1 MLVAQPL
8 PPNGLHTGPIP
19 TGTAVALL
27 GVGGVVLVTAG
38 VAAVLSRRDPDAKRL
53 TNWLF
58 GLGTALCAL
67 GGFLL
72 LSRFF
77 EDRQTSDGLHAA
89 GRQIIDEALDSARS
103 CDPASPQP
111 TFFYPSEPG
120 SGGAATYVPS
130 PCSTSPRHATPDSQV
145 VTSQGVYRVQEA
157 DSFDTN
163 GHVTV
168 TDSDSGK
175 KVCVTI
181 PDTADGTGSVVDG
194 PCRD

>member
-8 PPNGLHTGPIP
+8 PPGLHTGPIS
-19 TGTAVALL
+19 TGPAWALL
-27 GVGGVVLVTAG
+27 GAGAVIVLTAG
-38 VAAVLSRRDPDAKRL
+38 VAAALSRRDPGAKRL
-53 TNWLF
+53 INWLF
-58 GLGTALCAL
+58 GLGLTMCAV
-67 GGFLL
+67 GGFILL
-72 LSRFF
+72 GEAF
-77 EDRQTSDGLHAA
+77 EDQRTSDGLHAA
-89 GRQIIDEALDSARS
+89 GHQIIDEALDSARS
-103 CDPASPQP
+103 CDPDSPQP
-111 TFFYPSEPG
+111 TFVYPSEPG

-130 PCSTSPRHATPDSQV
+130 PCSTSPRDATVDSS
-145 VTSQGVYRVQEA
+145 VTTSDGVYETQAA

-175 KVCVTI
+175 QVCATI

>member
-1 MLVAQPL
+1 M
-8 PPNGLHTGPIP
+8 HTGPIS
-19 TGTAVALL
+19 TGPAWALL
-27 GVGGVVLVTAG
+27 GAGGVIVLTAG
-38 VAAVLSRRDPDAKRL
+38 VAAALSRRDPDAKRL

-58 GLGTALCAL
+58 GLGMALCAV
-67 GGFLL
+67 GGFVLL
-72 LSRFF
+72 GEAF
-77 EDRQTSDGLHAA
+77 EGRKTSDGLHAA

-120 SGGAATYVPS
+120 RGAATYVPS
-130 PCSTSPRHATPDSQV
+130 PCSTSPRDATVDPS
-145 VTSQGVYRVQEA
+145 VTTSDGVYETQVA
-157 DSFDTN
+157 DTFDTS

-168 TDSDSGK
+168 SDSDSGK
-175 KVCVTI
+175 KVCATI

>member
-8 PPNGLHTGPIP
+8 PPNVHVGPISTGP
-19 TGTAVALL
+19 AWALL
-27 GVGGVVLVTAG
+27 GAGAVIVLTAD
-38 VAAVLSRRDPDAKRL
+38 VAAALSRRDPDAKRL

-58 GLGTALCAL
+58 GLGMAMCAV
-67 GGFLL
+67 GGFILL
-72 LSRFF
+72 GEAFQ
-77 EDRQTSDGLHAA
+77 DQQTSDGLHAA

-103 CDPASPQP
+103 CDPTSPQP

-120 SGGAATYVPS
+120 RGASTYVPS
-130 PCSTSPRHATPDSQV
+130 PCSTSPRDVTLDSS
-145 VTSQGVYRVQEA
+145 VTTSDGVYEAQAA

-175 KVCVTI
+175 QVCATV